1 MPYQLFLIPIIAAL
15 IAQGLKLALDGIKG
29 NFDFKHLISEYGG
42 MPSSHTAF
50 VVALA
55 TMIALKEGIASSAF
69 SISLIMALIVIRDAI
84 GFRRTLGRQSKT
96 LNYIVR
102 ELAEEKK
109 KSHLPR
115 LPEEIG
121 HNPLEVL
128 VGGLIGLSIS
138 LLANLF
144 LK

>member
-102 ELAEEKK
+102 ELAEE
-109 KSHLPR
+109 
-115 LPEEIG
+115 
-121 HNPLEVL
+121 
-128 VGGLIGLSIS
+128 
-138 LLANLF
+138 
-144 LK
+144 

>member
-1 MPYQLFLIPIIAAL
+1 MPYQLFLIPIGAAL

-29 NFDFKHLISEYGG
+29 NFDFRHLVSEYGG

-50 VVALA
+50 VISLA

-69 SISLIMALIVIRDAI
+69 AISLIMALIVIRDAI

-96 LNYIVR
+96 LNHIVR

-109 KSHLPR
+109 KAHLPK

-128 VGGLIGLSIS
+128 VGGLLGLSIS

-144 LK
+144 LR

>member
-1 MPYQLFLIPIIAAL
+1 MEYQLFLIPILAAL
-15 IAQGLKLALDGIKG
+15 IAQGLKLALDGIRG

-50 VVALA
+50 VISLT
-55 TMIALKEGIASSAF
+55 TMMALKEGIASSAF
-69 SISLIMALIVIRDAI
+69 AISLIMALIVIRDAI

-96 LNYIVR
+96 LNHIVR
-102 ELAEEKK
+102 ELSEEKK
-109 KSHLPR
+109 REHLPK

-128 VGGLIGLSIS
+128 VGGLLGLSIS
-138 LLANLF
+138 LLANL
-144 LK
+144 LQ

>member
-1 MPYQLFLIPIIAAL
+1 MPYQLFLIPIGAAL

-29 NFDFKHLISEYGG
+29 NFDFRHLVSEYGG

-50 VVALA
+50 VISLA

-69 SISLIMALIVIRDAI
+69 AISLIMALIVIRDAI

-96 LNYIVR
+96 LNHIVR

-109 KSHLPR
+109 RDHLPR

-144 LK
+144 L

>member
-1 MPYQLFLIPIIAAL
+1 MSYQLFIIPIIAAL

-29 NFDFKHLISEYGG
+29 NFDFMHLISEYGG

-50 VVALA
+50 VISLA
-55 TMIALKEGIASSAF
+55 TMIALKEGMASSAF
-69 SISLIMALIVIRDAI
+69 AISLIMALIVIRDAI
-84 GFRRTLGRQSKT
+84 GFRRTLGKQSKT

-102 ELAEEKK
+102 ELSEEKK
-109 KSHLPR
+109 REHLPK

-121 HNPLEVL
+121 HNPLEVF
-128 VGGLIGLSIS
+128 VGGLLGLSIS
-138 LLANLF
+138 LLANLL